1 MDVLLLVL
9 KKIIMKR
16 ILLFLLFIPTL
27 IFSQTNSGT
36 STQTSTPTSFFQT
49 EFIKIGKV
57 PIGALN
63 RMEVTVEIKTNLANS
78 TKSDS
83 VNLSFPNPAI
93 SIIIDGNEIDTVISV
108 ATKMLAKANTS
119 PANNVQILY
128 RCNNG
133 FELKFNWD
141 GSNWVLFID
150 QSNTANTTMA
160 IPATDIPTFISTLK
174 QAKSKFQ

>member
-1 MDVLLLVL
+1 
-9 KKIIMKR
+9 MKSL
-16 ILLFLLFIPTL
+16 LLFLLFIPTFL
-27 IFSQTNSGT
+27 FSQTNTGAT
-36 STQTSTPTSFFQT
+36 PQTSQSTSFFQT
-49 EFIKIGKV
+49 EYIKIGKV

-63 RMEVTVEIKTNLANS
+63 RMEVTVEIKTNLTNS

-108 ATKMLAKANTS
+108 ATKMFAKANTTPS
-119 PANNVQILY
+119 NNVQILY

-150 QSNTANTTMA
+150 DFYVGNSAMA
-160 IPATDIPTFISTLK
+160 IPATDVPTFISTLK